1 MQLTLALPFALG
13 APLVTNGNTGTALL
27 AMPEAYLPLT
37 LERAEN
43 NAAKSAKLSPAL
55 NQQRTAAEE
64 ALGFPEQRLIER
76 CLSGDRKA
84 HREFY
89 DRYSP
94 KLMAV
99 CMLYSKGRFD
109 AEDLL
114 QEGFIRIF
122 SKLGAY
128 RPIGS
133 FEAWMRRIVVN
144 LAIEH
149 LRKQRRVIY
158 TDEELTMPPDVQ
170 GATSTLD
177 AISQKEILEMIAQ
190 LPEGYRSIFSLYVF
204 EGMNHREIAEQLG
217 IAEGTS
223 KSQFS
228 RARNYLQRL
237 IANSRAEAKPRPI
250 TQTPEIT
257 HTTPLTSP
265 ANV

>member
-13 APLVTNGNTGTALL
+13 NQAGSALL
-27 AMPEAYLPLT
+27 VMPEAFIPIP
-37 LERAEN
+37 LERAPTQGERTSHAMLN
-43 NAAKSAKLSPAL
+43 GHSA
-55 NQQRTAAEE
+55 QE
-64 ALGFPEQRLIER
+64 ALAFPEQMLIER
-76 CLSGDRKA
+76 CMKGESKA

-94 KLMAV
+94 RLMAV

-122 SKLGAY
+122 AKLGAY
-128 RPIGS
+128 KPIGS

-149 LRKQRRVIY
+149 LRKQRRIIY
-158 TDEELTMPPDVQ
+158 TDEELIMPPDAQ
-170 GATSTLD
+170 GATNTLD

-237 IANSRAEAKPRPI
+237 IANSRAEAKPRPAA
-250 TQTPEIT
+250 QTSEI
-257 HTTPLTSP
+257 HTTNSLTTSTSP
-265 ANV
+265 AHV